1 MLKEKILA
9 SNVIYVSI
17 AHKKKYVDKYLR
29 KLEKIFKFISS
40 LKNKND
46 ISKFLKS
53 KERQSELK
61 DITNKN
67 EK

>member
-1 MLKEKILA
+1 MLKENTA

-17 AHKKKYVDKYLR
+17 AHKKYVDKYLR

-61 DITNKN
+61 RYN
-67 EK
+67 